1 MSKKKLI
8 CTYFD
13 QNYLPRGLALIDSL
27 FKHNND
33 LQLVVLCLD
42 ENTYEFLNK
51 KYNCVSPIHVKEYIS
66 YFKIDQTRFRSKKE
80 FYFSITPNLCL
91 MVLNKYPEYD
101 ILTYLD
107 SDVYV
112 FGNLDILYKEFGNY
126 SIAACSH
133 RPGKILKFFSNDF
146 GRYNV
151 GVNLFRNDF
160 EGNKCLKLWKKK
172 CDEWHPD
179 IKGYPLSFFSDQ
191 IFLNDWPTLFK
202 NSFKE
207 IENIGVNVAPWNAL
221 NYSFKFRNDKYF
233 VNEEQLL
240 IYHFSSLIKIDNQRW
255 NVNSGLTFFSLNKV
269 LSIIYKNYINHLES
283 FDLEITKY
291 AKLNTKLSLK
301 KKLFKILTY
310 MFFKNTIDVK
320 KQ

>member
-33 LQLVVLCLD
+33 VQVVVLCLD

-51 KYNCVSPIHVKEYIS
+51 KYNYVSPIHVKEYLS
-66 YFKIDQTRFRSKKE
+66 YFKIDQTRFKSKKE

-91 MVLNKYPEYD
+91 MVLNKFPEYD

-107 SDVYV
+107 SDVYI
-112 FGNLDILYKEFGNY
+112 FGNLDILYEELGIY

-133 RPGKILKFFSNDF
+133 RPGKILKFLSNDF
-146 GRYNV
+146 GRFNV
-151 GVNLFRNDF
+151 GVNLFRNDS
-160 EGNKCLKLWKKK
+160 EGKKCLKQWKKK
-172 CDEWHPD
+172 CDEWHPH
-179 IKGYPLSFFSDQ
+179 IEGYPLSFFSDQ
-191 IFLNDWPTLFK
+191 IFLNDWPNLFEK
-202 NSFKE
+202 SFKE

-221 NYSFKFRNDKYF
+221 NYNFKFKNNKYF
-233 VNEEQLL
+233 VNNKQLL
-240 IYHFSSLIKIDNQRW
+240 IYHFSSLIKIDDQRW
-255 NVNSGLTFFSLNKV
+255 NVNSGLTLFSLNKV
-269 LSIIYKNYINHLES
+269 LLKIYINYINQLES
-283 FDLEITKY
+283 YDLEISKY
-291 AKLNTKLSLK
+291 VKLNTKLSLK
-301 KKLFKILTY
+301 KKLFKIIAHI
-310 MFFKNTIDVK
+310 FFKNIINMN